1 MRLSADEGIGLL
13 AHGPERIIHSMD
25 IIGLTVPQDLQEITP
40 SWLTWALHSKG
51 VSGGASVTGYSSETI
66 AEGKGFMN
74 HVARLR
80 LSYDGDHADLP
91 RTLIAKLPSTDLAL
105 RAVSDRLGQDLREVR
120 FYQEVSTNGHLQTP
134 RSYHCGIDPATG
146 NTVLLL
152 EDVSNARQGDSV
164 AGCSLADAQRSLV
177 QLAKFQASWW
187 DSPRLD
193 DLDWMPLKEAE
204 TGLYQ
209 DLYAGAWESLQKVAG
224 DGMPRGLRLLGDRL
238 SIEFPKIKAEL
249 TKTPRTITHGDY
261 RLDNCFFPAQ
271 DGSQPVVAFDWE
283 FCTRG
288 RGACDVAMFISEAF
302 PAEQR
307 RDQEM
312 GLLRAYHAT
321 LESSGVSGYTF
332 EECLSDYRLSMLD
345 NFVFWIVAG
354 GYCNFDGERATVYL
368 RNSLERFDAA
378 ISDLACS
385 DLL

>member
-1 MRLSADEGIGLL
+1 
-13 AHGPERIIHSMD
+13 MD
-25 IIGLTVPQDLQEITP
+25 MIGLTVPKDLQEITP
-40 SWLTWALHSKG
+40 SWLTRALHGKG
-51 VSGGASVTGYSSETI
+51 ASGSASVTGYSSETI

-80 LSYDGDHADLP
+80 LRYDGDHADLP
-91 RTLIAKLPSTDLAL
+91 RTLIAKLPSTDPAIRAL
-105 RAVSDRLGQDLREVR
+105 SDRLGQDRREVR

-134 RSYHCGIDPATG
+134 HSYHCGIDQATG

-152 EDVSNARQGDSV
+152 EDVSSARQGDSV
-164 AGCSLADAQRSLV
+164 AGCSLADAQRSLA

-193 DLDWMPLKEAE
+193 GLDWMPLKDAE
-204 TGLYQ
+204 TGPYQ
-209 DLYAGAWESLQKVAG
+209 EMYAGAWESLQKMAG
-224 DGMPRGLRLLGDRL
+224 DSMPRGLRLLGNHL
-238 SIEFPKIKAEL
+238 SIEVPKIKAKL
-249 TKTPRTITHGDY
+249 TKAPRTIIHGDY

-271 DGSQPVVAFDWE
+271 AGSQSVVVFDWE
-283 FCTRG
+283 FCARG
-288 RGACDVAMFISEAF
+288 RGAYDVAMFISEAF

-312 GLLRAYHAT
+312 GLLHTYHAT
-321 LESSGVSGYTF
+321 LESNGVSGYTF

-345 NFVFWIVAG
+345 NFVFWIVTG
-354 GYCNFDGERATVYL
+354 GYCNFDGERATAYL

-378 ISDLACS
+378 ISDLACA

>member
-1 MRLSADEGIGLL
+1 MRISADEGTGLL
-13 AHGPERIIHSMD
+13 SHGPERSTHSTDM
-25 IIGLTVPQDLQEITP
+25 IGSTVPKGLQEITP
-40 SWLTWALHSKG
+40 SWLTWALHSK
-51 VSGGASVTGYSSETI
+51 GASVTGYSSETI

-80 LSYDGDHADLP
+80 LRYDGDHADLP
-91 RTLIAKLPSTDLAL
+91 RTLIAKLPSTDPAVRAL
-105 RAVSDRLGQDLREVR
+105 SDRLGQDRREVR

-152 EDVSNARQGDSV
+152 EDVSSARQGDSV
-164 AGCSLADAQRSLV
+164 AGCSLADAQRSLA

-187 DSPRLD
+187 DSPLLD
-193 DLDWMPLKEAE
+193 GLDWMPLKDAE
-204 TGLYQ
+204 TGPYLE
-209 DLYAGAWESLQKVAG
+209 LYAGAWESLQKMAG

-238 SIEFPKIKAEL
+238 SPEAPRIKAKL
-249 TKTPRTITHGDY
+249 TRAPRTIIHGDY

-271 DGSQPVVAFDWE
+271 DGSQPVVVFDWE
-283 FCTRG
+283 FCARG
-288 RGACDVAMFISEAF
+288 RGVYDVAMFISEAF

-312 GLLRAYHAT
+312 GLLSAYHAT
-321 LESSGVSGYTF
+321 LESNGVSGYTF

-345 NFVFWIVAG
+345 NFVFWIVTG
-354 GYCNFDGERATVYL
+354 GYCNFDGERATAYL

-378 ISDLACS
+378 ISDLACA